1 MCNFKELYILDFS
14 KAEHH
19 LEIHKIIKAELDF
32 PDYYG
37 CNWDAFW
44 DCLTDMVG
52 RPVNIKIIGIENIE
66 KKFGIDESNILID
79 TLRDFKYYRNGKYA
93 HEINIEIIRDNEKKI
108 L

>member
-1 MCNFKELYILDFS
+1 MYNFKELYILDFS
-14 KAEHH
+14 EIKHYI
-19 LEIHKIIKAELDF
+19 EIHSVIQKELDF

-37 CNWDAFW
+37 RNWDAFW

-52 RPVNIKIIGIENIE
+52 RPVNIKIIGIENVE

-79 TLRDFKYYRNGKYA
+79 TLRDFKNYRNGKYA
-93 HEINIEIIRDNEKKI
+93 HEISIEIIRDNEKKM

>member
-1 MCNFKELYILDFS
+1 MYNFKELYILDFS
-14 KAEHH
+14 KAEHY

-52 RPVNIKIIGIENIE
+52 RPVNIRIIGIENIE
-66 KKFGIDESNILID
+66 KTFGSDESDMLID
-79 TLRDFKYYRNGKYA
+79 TLKEFKHYRNDKYSDQ
-93 HEINIEIIRDNEKKI
+93 INIEIIKNGNAFI